1 MGVEKGDTVS
11 TPYGVG
17 KVIDIN
23 PFYGFKVEIGGSAQW
38 FSNWEV
44 YPHLKDSETQ
54 TPARLAV

>member
-1 MGVEKGDTVS
+1 
-11 TPYGVG
+11 VG